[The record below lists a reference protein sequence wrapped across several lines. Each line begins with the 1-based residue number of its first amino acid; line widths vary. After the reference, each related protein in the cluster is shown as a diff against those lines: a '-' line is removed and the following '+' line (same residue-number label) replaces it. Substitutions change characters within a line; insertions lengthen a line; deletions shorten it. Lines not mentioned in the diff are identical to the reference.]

1 MRYIVIFLLLSIN
14 YTILGQIQQFFNLGQ
29 PVPTSKNACLVIKN
43 KSKALQKL
51 PTYLTT
57 YQSVTTIK
65 IVGFND
71 QNYSLDSLIHGI
83 KSLQHL
89 NHIVF
94 ENCDLS
100 SIETSFIDFKGLE
113 KISILKH
120 SSIFENTF
128 FPLLKNNTL
137 KELCIQTNDPEIIT
151 DSIYLLPQLK
161 SIQISSNPL
170 FNKANHST
178 TIQLKNET
186 TTQNIDIAYFGDFY
200 KPNVSGVKSNKPK
213 TNFQPVYASLQSKLD
228 CIKQPIPGI
237 NINDT
242 VFSFN
247 PSQKTDFTYKSGS
260 KLSID
265 RNAFVTQTGENY
277 TGSVKLFYREF
288 RNPVEI
294 MLSGIPM
301 TNTVNGETQV
311 FKSGGMYEINAYDI
325 GNQPLKLVSDTSIKI
340 NFALTDT
347 SQNFQFF
354 SLNNNGTW
362 ATLTNSITVTPSS
375 VNTTTSAS
383 ATKAIQEYFSY
394 LRMGSRYAAD
404 TTRYNDRF
412 YSKDY
417 IYTHRKDNFQIKKY
431 KKNND
436 TNYVK
441 EFRYK
446 KKDMK
451 AKALFKVKYYKSTKD
466 KQIVYTIVPA
476 KKYTFIPAH
485 IRVLMD
491 KTYLY
496 SGNLTKDEF
505 KKTFTKKLLCWDVR
519 TSQDDNII
527 NMDIKTDKTH
537 CNLSG
542 QVITLKDDRTYIVQ
556 KKSAKILNQKV
567 ARFIKRDARK
577 FDKTTR
583 FIYDNYNDINYAYNN
598 GKNREELA
606 FIQCKR
612 FKNNKEIPITDLKDW
627 KVYVKPYTALYLDR
641 YSLEQTNEL
650 GTALLKSGLGAKNI
664 DCYLHNGSMENIYVH
679 YNNIPFDTLSYDYNT
694 VLFKSINTNYL
705 LSNSDNNSL
714 SGYYFKNNPNYIIR
728 FSDKGM
734 MQVTK
739 PHVVSEQKKSNFIT
753 LDYVNQ
759 FNVKGMNSNDITR
772 LILD

>member
-51 PTYLTT
+51 PAYLTT

-89 NHIVF
+89 NHIIF

-170 FNKANHST
+170 FNKPNHST

-347 SQNFQFF
+347 SQNFHF
-354 SLNNNGTW
+354 
-362 ATLTNSITVTPSS
+362 
-375 VNTTTSAS
+375 
-383 ATKAIQEYFSY
+383 
-394 LRMGSRYAAD
+394 
-404 TTRYNDRF
+404 
-412 YSKDY
+412 
-417 IYTHRKDNFQIKKY
+417 
-431 KKNND
+431 
-436 TNYVK
+436 
-441 EFRYK
+441 
-446 KKDMK
+446 
-451 AKALFKVKYYKSTKD
+451 
-466 KQIVYTIVPA
+466 
-476 KKYTFIPAH
+476 
-485 IRVLMD
+485 
-491 KTYLY
+491 
-496 SGNLTKDEF
+496 
-505 KKTFTKKLLCWDVR
+505 
-519 TSQDDNII
+519 
-527 NMDIKTDKTH
+527 
-537 CNLSG
+537 
-542 QVITLKDDRTYIVQ
+542 
-556 KKSAKILNQKV
+556 
-567 ARFIKRDARK
+567 
-577 FDKTTR
+577 
-583 FIYDNYNDINYAYNN
+583 
-598 GKNREELA
+598 
-606 FIQCKR
+606 
-612 FKNNKEIPITDLKDW
+612 
-627 KVYVKPYTALYLDR
+627 
-641 YSLEQTNEL
+641 
-650 GTALLKSGLGAKNI
+650 
-664 DCYLHNGSMENIYVH
+664 
-679 YNNIPFDTLSYDYNT
+679 
-694 VLFKSINTNYL
+694 
-705 LSNSDNNSL
+705 
-714 SGYYFKNNPNYIIR
+714 
-728 FSDKGM
+728 
-734 MQVTK
+734 
-739 PHVVSEQKKSNFIT
+739 
-753 LDYVNQ
+753 
-759 FNVKGMNSNDITR
+759 
-772 LILD
+772 